1 MVFGYEIS
9 RGVYQTTQTAKIA
22 PKPSAKWHNRT
33 APQVILHRTA
43 PHRMV
48 QCGLRF
54 YNKKTAQTAPH
65 RTLYIL
71 IYLIIFNIKYIIN
84 SLITLVF
91 PKKKKI

>member
-1 MVFGYEIS
+1 MVYGYEIS

-33 APQVILHRTA
+33 APHHTA
-43 PHRMV
+43 WCNAVCGFIIRKPYKPHCTV
-48 QCGLRF
+48 PF
-54 YNKKTAQTAPH
+54 
-65 RTLYIL
+65 YIL

-91 PKKKKI
+91 PKKKKFDNHSNPK